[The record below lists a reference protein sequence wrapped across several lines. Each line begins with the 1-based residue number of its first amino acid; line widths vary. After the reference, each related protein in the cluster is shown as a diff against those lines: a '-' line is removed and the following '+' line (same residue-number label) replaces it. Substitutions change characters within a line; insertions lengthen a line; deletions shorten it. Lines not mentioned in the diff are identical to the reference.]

1 MFRIHD
7 AQMEF
12 FNRRERAIYL
22 QRLQT
27 FLEAKYPQ
35 SFDEMTSDEVRA
47 WVEHAVEMADGYG
60 IRSELATTQFTLLL
74 LVLGAEPEKRYPWFE
89 PIVTDR
95 DYHGDHKVI
104 GILREALRADVEGV
118 MDVVIERAWVTR

>member
-27 FLEAKYPQ
+27 YLEAKYPQ
-35 SFDEMTSDEVRA
+35 CFDEMTPEDVRT
-47 WVEHAVEMADGYG
+47 WVEHAVGKCDEYG
-60 IRSELATTQFTLLL
+60 IKTELATTQFVLLL
-74 LVLGAEPEKRYPWFE
+74 LVLGAEPEEQHSWFE

-104 GILREALRADVEGV
+104 AIIREALRADVEGV
-118 MDVVIERAWVTR
+118 MDVVIEPTWVTL

>member
-12 FNRRERAIYL
+12 FNRRERAMYL

-27 FLEAKYPQ
+27 YLEAKVPQ
-35 SFDEMTSDEVRA
+35 SFDEMTSEEVRD
-47 WVEHAVEMADGYG
+47 WVEQAVETCDGYG
-60 IRSELATTQFTLLL
+60 IKSELATTQFVLLL

-104 GILREALRADVEGV
+104 AIIREALRADVEGV
-118 MDVVIERAWVTR
+118 LDVVIEPTWVTL